1 MSRYSS
7 FNIFP
12 YQWSNDDV
20 ETNQGLRNLIRIYG
34 FNELNESV
42 YVCVEDFDI
51 PIWVELP
58 DNIEWTDSRVRVVGE
73 KIKTLNYKQKPDV
86 QFEMRHRLYFAHV
99 KPIKP
104 GQDGIKY
111 ERKKFPYLKVS
122 FPSVKSAEIFMMTL
136 RKEIQIMGMG
146 AIKLKPHYD
155 RKITPEIRMAAIQ
168 HLPTAG
174 WITGKG
180 IKSAPAEKETTRK
193 HEYVCSYRNLAM
205 MTEIQAM
212 KMPIVYPKVLSFDNE
227 ANSTIMSS
235 MPKAE
240 RPNDKTF
247 QIGVTIMDPPKGE
260 KPKTYTKYL
269 FSMGPKF
276 TLEDA
281 KVINC
286 KTEADLY
293 IAFAEFIVEQDPDVI
308 IGFNILGWDIPYMID
323 RCKRSFCNCI
333 DKFSKFGC
341 IEGVKAKETII
352 SWSSS
357 AYGKQEFTFLNAEG
371 RLFIDMLPYIKKNYK
386 LPNYRLETICEEF
399 LKNTNKDP
407 FKPKDIFKAFRD
419 FTPESLATCGKYCV
433 QDSYVV
439 ALLYEKLNTWFDLT
453 ESATTNRVPI
463 FDMIAQG
470 QQQKMYSQVY
480 EYCYH
485 NNMVVETDAFRSS
498 DNEHYT
504 GAFVSSPIKGLYKN
518 IIPLDFSSLYP
529 SLIRAYNIDYSK
541 MVTDPLIP
549 DEDCH
554 VMKWSEHKH
563 CLCPYDTKKGEKA
576 PKDKDGLEKRVCAE
590 YNYRW
595 LKHQVS
601 GKGVIPILLETVLD
615 ARKRTRK
622 VIEAYEGEI
631 KVLKK
636 LLLGDKFLGEEKD
649 IYEKILAVG
658 DNISKI
664 IDDCE
669 LEEVEESGDIMYA
682 HNFDSTKNYGK
693 DSAYKSVLKA
703 RINHLEMMNNVLDMR
718 QKAFKVNANSMY
730 GAMGVRQGKLPFLP
744 GAMSV
749 TFMGR
754 ENILKVNKFVQ
765 ERKNGKVIYNDTD
778 SAYCYFPEFD
788 DKPIKE
794 LWKYV
799 TDLVKEIKVLFP
811 APMSLE
817 FEDKVYRK
825 FLILTKKRYV
835 ALPVDIEG
843 KGNKLFKR
851 GIVLQRRDNCKLLRE
866 VYQDLVMRV
875 FQYHEELVTMKSQ
888 QLREKIRQPAAVD
901 ILNLISF
908 SLDTLFQWK
917 FGYRDFVITKQMTKV
932 ASDYKNPDRLPS
944 HVLLGLKMQKRGI
957 PISAGFR
964 IEYVIT
970 KTKEYKKTDTQ
981 KDKLVDTD
989 YFAEFRDIMRIS
1001 YLDYLKQFIN
1011 PIDEMLEI
1019 VLGVQDFVKNNF
1031 NQRIKYGK
1039 IVDQINSLGAPK
1051 LIFEDK

>member
-1 MSRYSS
+1 MSRYSN

-12 YQWSNDDV
+12 YQWSNEDI
-20 ETNQGLRNLIRIYG
+20 ESNQGLRSIIRIYG
-34 FNELNESV
+34 FNEINESV
-42 YVCVEDFDI
+42 YVCIEDFDT
-51 PIWVELP
+51 PVWVELP
-58 DNIEWTDSRVRVVGE
+58 DNMEWTDSRVRMIAE
-73 KIKTLNYKQKPDV
+73 KIKTMNYKFKPSDV
-86 QFEMRHRLYFAHV
+86 VYEMRHRLYFAQV
-99 KPIKP
+99 NKIDKTE
-104 GQDGIKY
+104 GSSNIKY
-111 ERKKFPYLKVS
+111 ERKKFPYLKVN
-122 FPSVKSAEIFMMTL
+122 FASVKAAEIFIMTL
-136 RKEIQIMGMG
+136 KKEVQIMGIG
-146 AIKLKPHYD
+146 PIKLKPHYD

-168 HLPTAG
+168 RLPTAG
-174 WITGKG
+174 WIKGKG
-180 IKSAPAEKETTRK
+180 IKSSPSDKETTRK
-193 HEYVCSYRNLAM
+193 HEYICSYKNLVM
-205 MTEIQAM
+205 MEEKLAM

-227 ANSTIMSS
+227 ANSTIWSS

-247 QIGVTIMDPPKGE
+247 QIGVTILDPPKGG

-269 FSMGPKF
+269 FSMGPHF
-276 TLEDA
+276 NLEDA
-281 KVINC
+281 TVISC

-293 IAFAEFIVEQDPDVI
+293 IAFSEFIVEHDPDVI

-323 RCKRSFCNCI
+323 RCNRSFCNCI

-357 AYGKQEFTFLNAEG
+357 AYGKQEFKFLNAEG
-371 RLFIDMLPYIKKNYK
+371 RLFIDLLPYIKKNYK

-407 FKPKDIFKAFRD
+407 LKPKDIFKCFKD
-419 FTPESLATCGKYCV
+419 FTSESLAKCGKYCV
-433 QDSYVV
+433 QDSYVTT
-439 ALLYEKLNTWFDLT
+439 LLYEKLNTWFDLT

-485 NNMVVETDAFRSS
+485 NNMVVETDAFRSA
-498 DNEHYT
+498 DDEHYT
-504 GAFVSSPIKGLYKN
+504 GAFVSTPVKGLYKN

-549 DEDCH
+549 DDDCH
-554 VMKWSEHKH
+554 VMTWAEHKF
-563 CLCPYDTKKGEKA
+563 CGCPYDTKKGEKA
-576 PKDKDGLEKRVCAE
+576 PKGKDGLEKRVCAE
-590 YNYRW
+590 YKYRW

-601 GKGVIPILLETVLD
+601 GKGVVPILLETVLD

-631 KVLKK
+631 KVMKK
-636 LLLGDKFLGEEKD
+636 LISGDKFLPEEKD
-649 IYEKILAVG
+649 TYDKMLEVG
-658 DNISKI
+658 DHISKI
-664 IDDCE
+664 IDDLE
-669 LEEVEESGDIMYA
+669 LEEIEEADDIYYA
-682 HNFDSTKNYGK
+682 HTFQASKAD
-693 DSAYKSVLKA
+693 YKSVLKA
-703 RINHLEMMNNVLDMR
+703 RIEHLEMMNNVLDMR

-744 GAMSV
+744 GAMCV

-754 ENILKVNKFVQ
+754 ENIIKVNKFVH

-799 TDLVKEIKVLFP
+799 EDIVKEIKVLFP

-817 FEDKVYRK
+817 FEGKVYRK

-866 VYQDLVMRV
+866 VYQELVMKV
-875 FQYHEELVTMKSQ
+875 FQYHEELVGMKSL
-888 QLREKIRQPAAVD
+888 QLKEKIKQAASID

-917 FGYRDFVITKQMTKV
+917 YGYRDFVITKQMTKV
-932 ASDYKNPDRLPS
+932 ASDYKNPDKLPS

-957 PISAGFR
+957 PVGAGSR
-964 IEYVIT
+964 IEYLIT
-970 KTKEYKKTDTQ
+970 KIKEFKKTDTQ
-981 KDKLVDTD
+981 KDKLVDVD

-1011 PIDEMLEI
+1011 PIDEMLEV
-1019 VLGVQDFVKNNF
+1019 VLGVEDFVKKNF
-1031 NQRIKYGK
+1031 DYRIKYSK
-1039 IVDQINSLGAPK
+1039 VVDQINNLGAPR
-1051 LIFEDK
+1051 LIFNNP